1 METTKKINITLN
13 EVCVNRFLDAR
24 IAYELL
30 RDKTQN
36 FTYFASVGV
45 SEARCRKVAE
55 AYNEAYLR
63 LGRHIEYVTK
73 KALKR
78 VTEDNIVVFKD
89 GTKLKLAL

>member
-24 IAYELL
+24 AAYEIL

-36 FTYFASVGV
+36 WTYFASVNV
-45 SEARCRKVAE
+45 SEALCRTVADRF
-55 AYNEAYLR
+55 NEAYLR

>member
-1 METTKKINITLN
+1 METKKINIQLN

-24 IAYELL
+24 TAYELL

-36 FTYFASVGV
+36 FTYFASVNV
-45 SEARCRKVAE
+45 SEAHCRKVAD

>member
-1 METTKKINITLN
+1 METTKKINIAFN

-24 IAYELL
+24 VAYELL
-30 RDKTQN
+30 KFKTQN
-36 FTYFASVGV
+36 FTCFASVNV
-45 SEARCRKVAE
+45 SEDLCRKVAD